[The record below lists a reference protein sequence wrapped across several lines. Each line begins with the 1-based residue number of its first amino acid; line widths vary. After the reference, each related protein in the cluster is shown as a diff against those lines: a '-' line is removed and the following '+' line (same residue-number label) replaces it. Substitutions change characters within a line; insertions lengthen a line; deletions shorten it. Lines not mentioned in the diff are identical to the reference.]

1 MGESNRNTTK
11 VQSSLP
17 MGGNERGRQTEIPSF
32 HPDMPDMNDPLNDY
46 EDEDLTADNPA
57 SARSKQ
63 QPEEPMDDE
72 TAEQVADIVKHIN
85 NLKYSSELSK
95 RVESLIALNEII

>member
-32 HPDMPDMNDPLNDY
+32 HPDMPDMNDPLDD
-46 EDEDLTADNPA
+46 DEDISYHGIFAWH
-57 SARSKQ
+57 
-63 QPEEPMDDE
+63 M
-72 TAEQVADIVKHIN
+72 
-85 NLKYSSELSK
+85 SELPK
-95 RVESLIALNEII
+95 FNFDPQNLLQKFNFDPQK